1 MYYLLGAAVLGAVL
15 LGVINLIATAR
26 QVRDSESAR
35 EAIAHAQSHRGPEVH
50 A

>member
-1 MYYLLGAAVLGAVL
+1 MYYLLGAAALGAVL

-26 QVRDSESAR
+26 QVKDPERAR
-35 EAIAHAQSHRGPEVH
+35 EVIARAPGHRGPEVH